1 MSERRGTGPAEQAA
15 RQRAAARGNPPS
27 NSGANPAKTP
37 PRTPVSSSTGSDTP
51 QQPEDRGVRRAV
63 FLAELAEAKEL
74 RKRVAPRKARN
85 AELHA
90 RLLRTF
96 RY

>member
-1 MSERRGTGPAEQAA
+1 MSERRGTAAEQANK
-15 RQRAAARGNPPS
+15 RAATRARSAENAAS
-27 NSGANPAKTP
+27 RNAA
-37 PRTPVSSSTGSDTP
+37 STESTKSEPTSRAP
-51 QQPEDRGVRRAV
+51 QDRGVRRAV

-74 RKRVAPRKARN
+74 RKRVAPRRARA

>member
-1 MSERRGTGPAEQAA
+1 MSD
-15 RQRAAARGNPPS
+15 QRAGKSAKSPGKSEPERAA
-27 NSGANPAKTP
+27 
-37 PRTPVSSSTGSDTP
+37 
-51 QQPEDRGVRRAV
+51 QDRNLRRAV

-74 RKRVAPRKARN
+74 RKRVAPRKARH

>member
-1 MSERRGTGPAEQAA
+1 MSERRGTAAEQAN
-15 RQRAAARGNPPS
+15 RRAAARARSAENAAS
-27 NSGANPAKTP
+27 RDAASTDSAKSEPA
-37 PRTPVSSSTGSDTP
+37 RAP
-51 QQPEDRGVRRAV
+51 QDRGVRRAV

-74 RKRVAPRKARN
+74 RKRVAPRKARA

>member
-1 MSERRGTGPAEQAA
+1 MSERRGTGAEQASKRATTRA
-15 RQRAAARGNPPS
+15 RSAENAASRNAASTESAKSEPTRPP
-27 NSGANPAKTP
+27 
-37 PRTPVSSSTGSDTP
+37 
-51 QQPEDRGVRRAV
+51 QDRGVRRAV

-74 RKRVAPRKARN
+74 RKRVAPRKARA

>member
-1 MSERRGTGPAEQAA
+1 MSE
-15 RQRAAARGNPPS
+15 QRAKKSAKSPSAA
-27 NSGANPAKTP
+27 
-37 PRTPVSSSTGSDTP
+37 DTP
-51 QQPEDRGVRRAV
+51 RQAEDRNLRRAV

-74 RKRVAPRKARN
+74 RKRVAPRKTRA

-90 RLLRTF
+90 KLLRTF

>member
-1 MSERRGTGPAEQAA
+1 MSERRGTGPDGQGAK
-15 RQRAAARGNPPS
+15 QRAAARGKAQAETP
-27 NSGANPAKTP
+27 KTGKP
-37 PRTPVSSSTGSDTP
+37 DTP
-51 QQPEDRGVRRAV
+51 QQPQDRNLRRAV

-74 RKRVAPRKARN
+74 RKRVAPRKTRN

>member
-1 MSERRGTGPAEQAA
+1 MSERRGSAAAGKRSAA
-15 RQRAAARGNPPS
+15 RAKPTSQNAAAQNAGNSEP
-27 NSGANPAKTP
+27 
-37 PRTPVSSSTGSDTP
+37 TP
-51 QQPEDRGVRRAV
+51 QPPDRSVRRAV

-74 RKRVAPRKARN
+74 RKRVAPRRARA

>member
-1 MSERRGTGPAEQAA
+1 MSERRGTGPEGQGAK
-15 RQRAAARGNPPS
+15 QRAAARGK
-27 NSGANPAKTP
+27 AQAEAAKTAKP
-37 PRTPVSSSTGSDTP
+37 DP
-51 QQPEDRGVRRAV
+51 QRQAEERNLRRAV

-74 RKRVAPRKARN
+74 RKRVAPRKTRN

>member
-1 MSERRGTGPAEQAA
+1 MSE
-15 RQRAAARGNPPS
+15 QRAKKTAKS
-27 NSGANPAKTP
+27 PA
-37 PRTPVSSSTGSDTP
+37 GSDAERAP
-51 QQPEDRGVRRAV
+51 QGRNLRRAV

>member
-1 MSERRGTGPAEQAA
+1 MSEQRAKKSAKSPGKSESAA
-15 RQRAAARGNPPS
+15 RQ
-27 NSGANPAKTP
+27 T
-37 PRTPVSSSTGSDTP
+37 
-51 QQPEDRGVRRAV
+51 EDRNLRRAV

-74 RKRVAPRKARN
+74 RKRVAPRKARH

>member
-1 MSERRGTGPAEQAA
+1 MSERRGTGADRAN
-15 RQRAAARGNPPS
+15 QRAAARARSADGPAPR
-27 NSGANPAKTP
+27 SGASADSAKSEPA
-37 PRTPVSSSTGSDTP
+37 RAP
-51 QQPEDRGVRRAV
+51 QDRGVRRAV

-74 RKRVAPRKARN
+74 RKRVAPRKTRN

>member
-1 MSERRGTGPAEQAA
+1 MSERRGTGDGQGAK
-15 RQRAAARGNPPS
+15 QRAAARGK
-27 NSGANPAKTP
+27 AQAEAAKTAKTAKP
-37 PRTPVSSSTGSDTP
+37 DTP
-51 QQPEDRGVRRAV
+51 RQAEDRNLRRAV

-74 RKRVAPRKARN
+74 RKRVAPRKTRN

>member
-1 MSERRGTGPAEQAA
+1 MSERRGTGPDGQGAK
-15 RQRAAARGNPPS
+15 QRAAARGKAQAEAS
-27 NSGANPAKTP
+27 KTAKA
-37 PRTPVSSSTGSDTP
+37 DTP
-51 QQPEDRGVRRAV
+51 QQAQDRNLRRAV

-74 RKRVAPRKARN
+74 RKRVAPRKTRN

>member
-1 MSERRGTGPAEQAA
+1 MSERRGTGPDGQGGKK
-15 RQRAAARGNPPS
+15 RAAARGKPPGA
-27 NSGANPAKTP
+27 SGKPVTKAAGSSAKP
-37 PRTPVSSSTGSDTP
+37 DTP
-51 QQPEDRGVRRAV
+51 QQPEDRNLRRAV

-74 RKRVAPRKARN
+74 RKRVAPRKTRN

>member
-15 RQRAAARGNPPS
+15 KQRAASRGK
-27 NSGANPAKTP
+27 GAAKSKGPAKSAAKP
-37 PRTPVSSSTGSDTP
+37 PANSPAGSDAP
-51 QQPEDRGVRRAV
+51 QQPQDRGLRRAL

-74 RKRVAPRKARN
+74 RKRVAPRRTRA

>member
-1 MSERRGTGPAEQAA
+1 MSEQRGRKSAE
-15 RQRAAARGNPPS
+15 S
-27 NSGANPAKTP
+27 
-37 PRTPVSSSTGSDTP
+37 PRKSE
-51 QQPEDRGVRRAV
+51 PERKVQDRTLRRAV

-74 RKRVAPRKARN
+74 RKRVAPRKARH

>member
-1 MSERRGTGPAEQAA
+1 MTMSERRGTGADRAN
-15 RQRAAARGNPPS
+15 QRAGGPARSTENAAS
-27 NSGANPAKTP
+27 
-37 PRTPVSSSTGSDTP
+37 RTTASTDSATSEPTRQP
-51 QQPEDRGVRRAV
+51 QDRGVRRAV

-74 RKRVAPRKARN
+74 RKRVAPRKARA

>member
-1 MSERRGTGPAEQAA
+1 MSERRGTGPDAQGAK
-15 RQRAAARGNPPS
+15 QRAAARGKAQAETPET
-27 NSGANPAKTP
+27 AKP
-37 PRTPVSSSTGSDTP
+37 DTP
-51 QQPEDRGVRRAV
+51 QQAQDRTVRRAV

-74 RKRVAPRKARN
+74 RKRVAPRKTRN

>member
-1 MSERRGTGPAEQAA
+1 MSERRGTGPDGQGAK
-15 RQRAAARGNPPS
+15 QRAAARGKAQAETS
-27 NSGANPAKTP
+27 KTGKP
-37 PRTPVSSSTGSDTP
+37 DTP
-51 QQPEDRGVRRAV
+51 QQPQDRNLRRAV

-74 RKRVAPRKARN
+74 RKRVAPRKTRN

>member
-1 MSERRGTGPAEQAA
+1 MSEQRAKKSAKSPGKKDPA
-15 RQRAAARGNPPS
+15 RQA
-27 NSGANPAKTP
+27 
-37 PRTPVSSSTGSDTP
+37 
-51 QQPEDRGVRRAV
+51 EDRNLRRAV

-74 RKRVAPRKARN
+74 RKRVAPRKTRN

>member
-1 MSERRGTGPAEQAA
+1 MSERRGTGDGQ
-15 RQRAAARGNPPS
+15 RQRSRGNA
-27 NSGANPAKTP
+27 GAKPAKNPA
-37 PRTPVSSSTGSDTP
+37 RTPNSPTGSDTP
-51 QQPEDRGVRRAV
+51 QQGEDRTVRRAV

>member
-1 MSERRGTGPAEQAA
+1 MSERRGTGPDGQGGKK
-15 RQRAAARGNPPS
+15 RAAARGKSPGA
-27 NSGANPAKTP
+27 SGKSAGKPAG
-37 PRTPVSSSTGSDTP
+37 SSSAKPDTP
-51 QQPEDRGVRRAV
+51 QQPEDRNLRRAV

-74 RKRVAPRKARN
+74 RKRVAPRKTRN

>member
-1 MSERRGTGPAEQAA
+1 MSERRGTGPDAQGAK
-15 RQRAAARGNPPS
+15 QRAAARGKAQAETS
-27 NSGANPAKTP
+27 KTAKP
-37 PRTPVSSSTGSDTP
+37 YTP
-51 QQPEDRGVRRAV
+51 QQAQDRTLRRAV

-74 RKRVAPRKARN
+74 RKRVAPRKTRN